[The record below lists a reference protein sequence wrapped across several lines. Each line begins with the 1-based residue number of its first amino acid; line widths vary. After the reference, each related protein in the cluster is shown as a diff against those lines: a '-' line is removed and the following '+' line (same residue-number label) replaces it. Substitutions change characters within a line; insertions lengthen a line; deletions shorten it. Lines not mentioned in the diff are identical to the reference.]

1 VTDKTLAFEEVAA
14 RKARNFPDVLD
25 VLIAGEPERSLED

>member
-1 VTDKTLAFEEVAA
+1 VTDKTLVFEEVAP

-25 VLIAGEPERSLED
+25 VLTAREPEGSLED